1 MRRADLIGPGQTA
14 PARGATEAVSGGV
27 SKWGVATRWTTR
39 RPENLFHSPERVMTL
54 KASYGVCRMPG
65 FKYPTTEAN
74 VRRAIIFRSGG
85 VFVGSV
91 CRQSPACGAALVGA
105 LHSLPPAD
113 SLAWCCLVAGF
124 TSCAVRRR
132 RLLPTRPLA
141 IRVSLAE
148 WEASAPHPALRSVP
162 QWTQCFRFARPCA

>member
-1 MRRADLIGPGQTA
+1 MERDKSQKPAKAPDQERPQRRGRSWGRHTWSVPGAPGTLDDVDLQFAHAIKFCFMKPNAPRRPHWPGQTA

-27 SKWGVATRWTTR
+27 SKWGVAAGWTTR

-105 LHSLPPAD
+105 LHSLPARGLKPA
-113 SLAWCCLVAGF
+113 
-124 TSCAVRRR
+124 
-132 RLLPTRPLA
+132 
-141 IRVSLAE
+141 
-148 WEASAPHPALRSVP
+148 
-162 QWTQCFRFARPCA
+162 